1 MTPNLWGRTYTY
13 TVRRLYSG
21 VDRVHARVRACS
33 RCRAAALS
41 GIDMICTMLLGLF
54 EERLVQEAQRVDDL
68 IYQLYRP
75 RCRPLVVRLDDLS
88 ADWRG
93 AQRTWHRRDAKLTM
107 LSPFTR
113 MDAPLFSSRALI
125 FAPLWPM
132 SHPIHLREAA
142 NRAVCLAF
150 DQDRPRT

>member
-1 MTPNLWGRTYTY
+1 
-13 TVRRLYSG
+13 
-21 VDRVHARVRACS
+21 
-33 RCRAAALS
+33 
-41 GIDMICTMLLGLF
+41 
-54 EERLVQEAQRVDDL
+54 
-68 IYQLYRP
+68 
-75 RCRPLVVRLDDLS
+75 
-88 ADWRG
+88 
-93 AQRTWHRRDAKLTM
+93 M